1 MTGGEREHR
10 LTVEKSDAGERL
22 DAYLAAALPDQS
34 RSYIRKLIEDGRVKK
49 AVRDSSGAETVS
61 EKPLKASAKVAEGD
75 TFLVELPEPE
85 TLAVEPEEMPL
96 EIVYEDDDLLI
107 VNKPKGLSV
116 HPGAGHPDHTLVNGL
131 LAHCGDSLSG
141 INGVL
146 RPGIVHRID
155 KDTSGLLIVCK
166 NDFSHRAIAEQ
177 LAVHSI
183 RRIYYGITTG
193 TPPEEEGTVDKP
205 VGRHPVDR
213 KKMAAGVANGK
224 RAVTH
229 YRVKERFRGYALCE
243 FQLETG
249 RTHQIRVHM
258 ASIGHPLLGDTV
270 YGAKKPPFKA
280 EGQALHAAVIG
291 FTHPRNGK
299 YLEFYAPL
307 PKYFEDLLT
316 ILRKFQ

>member
-1 MTGGEREHR
+1 MTDNERKTISVDAEH
-10 LTVEKSDAGERL
+10 SGMRL
-22 DAYLAAALPDQS
+22 DAFLSACLPDLS
-34 RSYIRKLIEDGRVKK
+34 RSYLKKLLDEGKVTLKGSEEGSDADKK
-49 AVRDSSGAETVS
+49 ASKKRKASSRVS
-61 EKPLKASAKVAEGD
+61 EGECYTLEIPKAQ
-75 TFLVELPEPE
+75 ELDVIPQEMS
-85 TLAVEPEEMPL
+85 LA
-96 EIVYEDDDLLI
+96 IVYEDEDLLV

-116 HPGAGHPDHTLVNGL
+116 HPGAGHPDGTLVNGL
-131 LAHCGDSLSG
+131 LAHCGDTLSG

-166 NDFSHRAIAEQ
+166 NDAAHRSIAEQ

-193 TPPEEEGTVDKP
+193 TPSPETGTIDSP

-213 KKMAAGVANGK
+213 KKMAAGVSGGK

-229 YRVKERFRGYALCE
+229 YHVEERFRGYALCS

-258 ASIGHPLLGDTV
+258 ASVGHPLLGDTV
-270 YGAKKPPFKA
+270 YGAKKPPFSTD
-280 EGQALHAAVIG
+280 GQTLHAAVIG
-291 FTHPRNGK
+291 FRHPRTNE
-299 YLEFYAPL
+299 YLEFCAPL
-307 PKYFEDLLT
+307 PNYFEKLLLL
-316 ILRKFQ
+316 LRKLG

>member
-1 MTGGEREHR
+1 MNTDGEIKTLIVPEAY
-10 LTVEKSDAGERL
+10 AGKRL
-22 DAYLAAALPDQS
+22 DAALAAFLPDLS
-34 RSYIRKLIEDGRVKK
+34 RSYLQKLIDDGQVTFPQDQT
-49 AVRDSSGAETVS
+49 VRKV
-61 EKPLKASAKVAEGD
+61 KASMKLSPGEEIVL
-75 TFLVELPEPE
+75 TLPP
-85 TLAVEPEEMPL
+85 PEELSVVPEKMDL
-96 EIVYEDDDLLI
+96 EIVYEDQDLLI

-131 LAHCGDSLSG
+131 LAHCGGSLSG

-155 KDTSGLLIVCK
+155 MDTSGLLIVCK
-166 NDFSHRAIAEQ
+166 NDMAHRSIADQ

-183 RRIYYGITTG
+183 RRIYYGITQG
-193 TPPEEEGTVDKP
+193 VLKENEGTIDAP
-205 VGRHPVDR
+205 VGRHPTDR

-229 YRVKERFRGYALCE
+229 YKVLETFRGYALCS

-270 YGAKKPPFKA
+270 YGSGKSPFHTQ
-280 EGQALHAAVIG
+280 GQTLHAAVIG
-291 FTHPRNGK
+291 FRHPATDE
-299 YLEFYAPL
+299 YMEFCAPL
-307 PKYFEDLLT
+307 PKYFEDLLFK
-316 ILRKFQ
+316 LRNMK

>member
-1 MTGGEREHR
+1 MKEYLQNKILYVGEE
-10 LTVEKSDAGERL
+10 SAGERL
-22 DAYLAAALPDQS
+22 DAFLAVSSPQLS
-34 RSYIRKLIEDGRVKK
+34 RSYLKKLLDEGKVSLITED
-49 AVRDSSGAETVS
+49 SETSVS
-61 EKPLKASAKVAEGD
+61 RLKASRKVSAGE
-75 TFLVELPEPE
+75 TYCLTVPKPEELSV
-85 TLAVEPEEMPL
+85 TAQEMPL
-96 EIVYEDDDLLI
+96 EIVYEDEDLLI

-116 HPGAGHPDHTLVNGL
+116 HPGAGHPDGTLVNGL

-166 NDFSHRAIAEQ
+166 NDMAHRSIAEQ

-183 RRIYYGITTG
+183 KRVYYGVTTG
-193 TPPEEEGTVDKP
+193 TPSPEDGTINSP

-213 KKMAAGVANGK
+213 KKMAAGVTDGK

-229 YRVKERFRGYALCE
+229 YHVEERFRGYSLCT
-243 FQLETG
+243 FRLETG

-270 YGAKKPPFKA
+270 YGAKKPPFKT
-280 EGQALHAAVIG
+280 EGQTLHAAVIG
-291 FTHPRNGK
+291 FQHPRSGK
-299 YLEFYAPL
+299 YLEFCAPL
-307 PKYFEDLLT
+307 PTYFENLLLL
-316 ILRKFQ
+316 LRKLG

>member
-1 MTGGEREHR
+1 MTGGEREQR
-10 LTVEKSDAGERL
+10 FTVEKSDAGKRL
-22 DAYLAAALPDQS
+22 DAYLAEALPDQS
-34 RSYIRKLIEDGRVKK
+34 RSYIRKLIGDGRVKK
-49 AVRDSSGAETVS
+49 AVRDSSGADVLS
-61 EKPLKASAKVAEGD
+61 EKPLKASAKVTDGD

-85 TLAVEPEEMPL
+85 NLAVEPEEMPL
-96 EIVYEDDDLLI
+96 EIVYEDEDLLI

-166 NDFSHRAIAEQ
+166 NDLSHRAIAEQ

-280 EGQALHAAVIG
+280 DGQALHAAVIG
-291 FTHPRNGK
+291 FTHPRTGK

-316 ILRKFQ
+316 ILRKIQ